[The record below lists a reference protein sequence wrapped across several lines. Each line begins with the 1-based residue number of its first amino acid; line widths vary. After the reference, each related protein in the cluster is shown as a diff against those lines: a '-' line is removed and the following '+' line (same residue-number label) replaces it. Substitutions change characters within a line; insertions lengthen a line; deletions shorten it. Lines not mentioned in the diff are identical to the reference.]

1 MHLLSWDSEKT
12 KTAYQH
18 WYSRVEMQ
26 PGLGPALQFHFTSL
40 GSECA
45 VTLRTLASSANPST
59 YFLILL
65 IG

>member
-1 MHLLSWDSEKT
+1 MMHLLSWDSEKT
-12 KTAYQH
+12 AYQH
-18 WYSRVEMQ
+18 WSSRAEMQ
-26 PGLGPALQFHFTSL
+26 AGLVPALQFHFTSL

-45 VTLRTLASSANPST
+45 VILRTLASSANPST